1 MLDTLN
7 LIRPDSEKKTNFL
20 NQPLIPSHP
29 HCAAILVLINIVV
42 VTRAS
47 LTVQTNMHFAIPDT
61 EEIRGG
67 GGGDQKPFTVYNIHI
82 NGAFHSSL
90 RYRQL
95 FRLHEQ
101 LKKDLSEFTQLP
113 PFPPKKIFALS
124 SQEKEERR
132 VQLERYI
139 QRISQVP
146 TILLFPVRR
155 FNT

>member
-1 MLDTLN
+1 
-7 LIRPDSEKKTNFL
+7 
-20 NQPLIPSHP
+20 
-29 HCAAILVLINIVV
+29 
-42 VTRAS
+42 
-47 LTVQTNMHFAIPDT
+47 MHFAIPDT
-61 EEIRGG
+61 EEIKGG
-67 GGGDQKPFTVYNIHI
+67 EDQKPFTVYNIHI

-113 PFPPKKIFALS
+113 PFPPKKIFSLS

-139 QRISQVP
+139 QRISQVSSRALSRNSNP
-146 TILLFPVRR
+146 KR
-155 FNT
+155 FENESLIQTVVSFN

>member
-1 MLDTLN
+1 
-7 LIRPDSEKKTNFL
+7 
-20 NQPLIPSHP
+20 
-29 HCAAILVLINIVV
+29 
-42 VTRAS
+42 
-47 LTVQTNMHFAIPDT
+47 MHFAIPDT
-61 EEIRGG
+61 EEIK

-113 PFPPKKIFALS
+113 PFPPKKIFGLS

-139 QRISQVP
+139 QRISQVGFLEVVKKK
-146 TILLFPVRR
+146 TVLFLEIKL
-155 FNT
+155 